1 MTCGE
6 GEQQRQKHLI
16 FGKKDADSSLLS
28 SPLSSSCGEEEQ
40 TTETRSCQLLPCRG
54 KTKRGRF
61 QND

>member
-28 SPLSSSCGEEEQ
+28 SCGEEEQ
-40 TTETRSCQLLPCRG
+40 TTETRSCQLLPCIG
-54 KTKRGRF
+54 KTRRGRF